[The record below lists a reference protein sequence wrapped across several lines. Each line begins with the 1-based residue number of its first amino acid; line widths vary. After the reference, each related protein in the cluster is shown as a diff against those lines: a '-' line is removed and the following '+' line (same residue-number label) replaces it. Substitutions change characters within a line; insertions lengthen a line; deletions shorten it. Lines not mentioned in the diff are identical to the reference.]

1 MLAHSSDRESRSG
14 RPGLKDPN
22 REGSVDDQIEKVLV
36 CSESLSERRKLLGYF
51 SQLGAPVILCSKP
64 EKAADKLADDI
75 GLLVVNAFDCAWSV
89 GRWIDFVARHPENIP
104 VIFIHQTSSARDW
117 LPDDSK
123 VETSGEVSLVHVTE
137 SGFRTLCDDGILGI
151 RDRIVAWYGDT

>member
-1 MLAHSSDRESRSG
+1 MIR
-14 RPGLKDPN
+14 LK
-22 REGSVDDQIEKVLV
+22 K
-36 CSESLSERRKLLGYF
+36 Y
-51 SQLGAPVILCSKP
+51 
-64 EKAADKLADDI
+64 
-75 GLLVVNAFDCAWSV
+75 WSV
-89 GRWIDFVARHPENIP
+89 PSRWRNDANCWDIS